1 MEEINLHIE
10 VEINPTESLE
20 KVKTAVTN
28 VFGNM
33 DLQVKP
39 LHDAQLLIAEGNGKQ
54 SLVKFSE
61 LLRREHIRAAART
74 VFSRNIEKKS
84 ISFCLNKQV
93 AYVGHLSFSNET
105 AESPLGPIKVR
116 IDCANPREIIEW
128 LIAM

>member
-20 KVKTAVTN
+20 KIKTAVTN

-33 DLQVKP
+33 DFQVKP
-39 LHDAQLLIAEGNGKQ
+39 PHDARLLIGEAKGKQ
-54 SLVKFSE
+54 SLVRFSE

-74 VFSRNIEKKS
+74 VFSRNVEKKS
-84 ISFCLNKQV
+84 IYFCLNKQV

-116 IDCANPREIIEW
+116 IDCGDPREMVEW
-128 LIAM
+128 LTSM